1 MGRHRPRPWLASVLD
16 WDPELLEAAVKAE
29 NAMPNSKPSQRGFSL
44 LEVLISMVVLTVG
57 MVSLLAVFGTAMAA
71 TQDAQEDMIAKQ
83 LASES
88 MESIL
93 TARDSAQL
101 TWASINN
108 VSNGGVFVDGP
119 MTINL
124 AGADGIV
131 GTADDIPAGPEL
143 LTLPGPDGIVGT
155 ADDQQLSLAN
165 FSRTIVISPVVSA
178 GSTTADLRNITITIS
193 YITPQFKAIKKN
205 YVLTSF
211 ISQYR

>member
-1 MGRHRPRPWLASVLD
+1 MKVG
-16 WDPELLEAAVKAE
+16 
-29 NAMPNSKPSQRGFSL
+29 NATHNSGKHQSGFSL

-83 LASES
+83 LASEA

-93 TARDSAQL
+93 TARDSSQLIWAQ
-101 TWASINN
+101 INN
-108 VSNGGVFVDGP
+108 VSNGGIFVDGS

-124 AGADGIV
+124 PGGDGIV
-131 GTADDIPAGPEL
+131 GTADDIPAGPEIL
-143 LTLPGPDGIVGT
+143 LVPGPDGTVG
-155 ADDQQLSLAN
+155 AGAQQLSLAN
-165 FSRTIVISPVVSA
+165 FSRTTVISPVISA
-178 GSTTADLRNITITIS
+178 GATTPDLRNITITIT
-193 YITPQFKAIKKN
+193 YVTPQFKAIRKN